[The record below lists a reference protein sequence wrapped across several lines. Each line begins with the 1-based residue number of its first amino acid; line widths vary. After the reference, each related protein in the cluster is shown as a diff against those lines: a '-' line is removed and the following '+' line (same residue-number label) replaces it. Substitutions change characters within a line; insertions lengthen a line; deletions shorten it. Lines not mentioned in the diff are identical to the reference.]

1 MYGITSKT
9 AIVAGLAGLV
19 LSVAAFAS
27 PANADDR
34 HYRGHG
40 KYDNSPYRTA
50 PKYNYKHG
58 HGHRYGTRYGHRYWR
73 KHGHHGVVVHAWR
86 PVGHR
91 PSYHSRRIHAA
102 CHRVVGHGYD
112 HFGRR
117 AKFGGTMCYDRYGKG
132 YVVAGSRYV
141 IRYF

>member
-9 AIVAGLAGLV
+9 AIFAGLAGLA
-19 LSVAAFAS
+19 LGVAASAS
-27 PANADDR
+27 PAIAGDR
-34 HYRGHG
+34 HHHGHG
-40 KYDNSPYRTA
+40 KYDDSRYRAA
-50 PKYNYKHG
+50 PKYGHG
-58 HGHRYGTRYGHRYWR
+58 HGYARRYGHRYWR

-102 CHRVVGHGYD
+102 CHPVVGHGYD

-117 AKFGGTMCYDRYGKG
+117 AKFGGTMCYDRHGRG
-132 YVVAGSRYV
+132 YVVVGSRHV